1 MKRVWFKVVEDFGLK
16 FGLDA
21 MRCRRQLSTT
31 TTTTTTTTRTGE
43 NVGNRKHGGCADETP
58 NHRTSS
64 VGDGAKH
71 GE

>member
-1 MKRVWFKVVEDFGLK
+1 MK
-16 FGLDA
+16 FGCDA
-21 MRCRRQLSTT
+21 MRCDAMRCDAAIVDDDDDED
-31 TTTTTTTTRTGE
+31 GDE
-43 NVGNRKHGGCADETP
+43 NVGNRKHGKCADETP